1 MPSISFLRKRHSR
14 DPRRISKQ
22 SDQDDTVDEASEEL
36 PGSEGR
42 GPLSPTILGSPTAES
57 SILGTGGLGD
67 HHNGTSTSPSSPSS
81 PEPKVEQENGKSV
94 RHGSTRHMIRGFLSH
109 TSRGSRSEGG
119 APNPGLM
126 TSRSAASTP
135 FSTKLDE
142 EVHVS
147 ETATETAR
155 ATASPPTV
163 SDDDHMQNQGPA
175 SPTIP
180 ISSGGDGGNSSRS
193 NNPSSRWKSQRLKRL
208 QSLALKP
215 RQKKKDKV
223 KAPQVIVT
231 PATVKLFS
239 GAPQFFAR
247 AEGHYTGAPHPS
259 VAFPWDEQLPIR
271 DLTDHTQIEDEA
283 WGCITAWPHITRD
296 VHKGPS
302 ASATQKVAEKRRAH
316 FYPRCRERPN
326 MLSMQGLEKGTM
338 GYQAALELGVSDAL
352 KDEQWGFW
360 SVGAKDKVIVEA
372 RQMALTSKDG
382 LRRMDE
388 TTVMDHMMKNAQ
400 RYQEKHN
407 RDKASCHEMF
417 QELFSQILHQPT
429 RAFTDPYSLA
439 VQITAILKVL
449 AAPNV
454 WVDFSHVEWRIRLG
468 QVLWGTPED
477 GEDSVSDG
485 ASITGAEDTPGLHE
499 ERYWLLLQI
508 LLACELLVRLDAI
521 TEGDE
526 LPGDVKRSDIYRFEK
541 DANCSVKWSLH
552 LARVWLENIEIT
564 KTKVSGTRE
573 DDTPPPK
580 GWLANFTEKM
590 SLTTDRPHSR
600 HHESHKDHYI
610 YVMKGKYWERQVR
623 GLTHFARR
631 LKWPEF
637 EAESSQITD
646 NCRAVT
652 EGTPL
657 NSPVATPMSARTN
670 RTTSTYF
677 SATNKTTSSDRRMS
691 RRPKVGAALHPAG
704 WLSKSYVSG
713 LMLPGEGLYHFIMST
728 LIEND
733 TAAMT
738 SLGPMANLCG
748 GFVYRGK
755 SFWSTACVVGRV
767 LAAGKGAV
775 ECMGWISSDVTPR
788 GLSDSWLDV
797 DVEDIPED
805 VKHTDRQARLWG
817 KMAIERESS
826 ILGASGDEDSI
837 LPADFVVPYENNYRV
852 PPPTISVELK
862 SLNLTAPF
870 DSAHTTPTLEA
881 ATPFSDA
888 TTQSEIKS
896 YTPSITFN
904 VTTWEDDEDRQ
915 YTLSVAKDVYFV
927 TAHPCI
933 PSHHVK
939 ILKSPSSPTIQQIDL
954 SGNPIGG
961 SAKPSNHVKILCHPL
976 HKYYRYTSIH
986 LSELLNK
993 SSWTLEQLL
1002 ADSASNTAPSVLPSS
1017 NTDMAPR
1024 VLVIDAMTNFKPQP
1038 EAHEIPL
1045 SPVTSRSNTSWSWSA
1060 STSRH
1065 SSLSSIMSGG
1075 APPPPATEA
1084 GVNNI
1089 SSNVSSAAAAA
1100 APSPTPREKARER
1113 DAENGR
1119 KGTAESKMHSETRR
1133 RQFGSDMEILVRAIC
1148 AERGWNALIARR
1160 RRGCLACAIR
1170 EAGALGWRVVIR
1182 VD

>member
-1 MPSISFLRKRHSR
+1 MATLT
-14 DPRRISKQ
+14 D
-22 SDQDDTVDEASEEL
+22 
-36 PGSEGR
+36 
-42 GPLSPTILGSPTAES
+42 
-57 SILGTGGLGD
+57 
-67 HHNGTSTSPSSPSS
+67 
-81 PEPKVEQENGKSV
+81 
-94 RHGSTRHMIRGFLSH
+94 
-109 TSRGSRSEGG
+109 
-119 APNPGLM
+119 
-126 TSRSAASTP
+126 
-135 FSTKLDE
+135 LDIE
-142 EVHVS
+142 
-147 ETATETAR
+147 
-155 ATASPPTV
+155 
-163 SDDDHMQNQGPA
+163 
-175 SPTIP
+175 
-180 ISSGGDGGNSSRS
+180 
-193 NNPSSRWKSQRLKRL
+193 
-208 QSLALKP
+208 
-215 RQKKKDKV
+215 
-223 KAPQVIVT
+223 
-231 PATVKLFS
+231 KLFS

-259 VAFPWDEQLPIR
+259 VAFPWDDQLPIR

-296 VHKGPS
+296 VRKGPS
-302 ASATQKVAEKRRAH
+302 ASAARKVAEKRRAH

-388 TTVMDHMMKNAQ
+388 TAVMDHLMKNAQ

-417 QELFSQILHQPT
+417 QELFTQILHQPI
-429 RAFTDPYSLA
+429 RVLTDPYSLA

-468 QVLWGTPED
+468 QVLWGTPEGSD
-477 GEDSVSDG
+477 DSVSDG
-485 ASITGAEDTPGLHE
+485 ASITGAEDTQGLHE

-541 DANCSVKWSLH
+541 DANTSVKWSIH

-564 KTKVSGTRE
+564 KTKVSEIKGHETQ
-573 DDTPPPK
+573 PK
-580 GWLANFTEKM
+580 GWLASFTEKM
-590 SLTTDRPHSR
+590 SLSSDRPHSKY
-600 HHESHKDHYI
+600 HDSHKEHYI

-631 LKWPEF
+631 LKWPEIET
-637 EAESSQITD
+637 EATQISD
-646 NCRAVT
+646 KCRAVT

-657 NSPVATPMSARTN
+657 NTPLTTPMSGRTSRTN
-670 RTTSTYF
+670 STYF
-677 SATNKTTSSDRRMS
+677 TAATKHSSSDRKVS

-713 LMLPGEGLYHFIMST
+713 LMLPGEGLYHFIMAT

-738 SLGPMANLCG
+738 RLGPMANLCG

-775 ECMGWISSDVTPR
+775 ECMGWISSDVTPQ
-788 GLSDSWLDV
+788 GLDDSWVEV

-805 VKHTDRQARLWG
+805 LKHTDRQARLWG
-817 KMAIERESS
+817 KLAIERESS
-826 ILGASGDEDSI
+826 VLGASRDDDSI
-837 LPADFVVPYENNYRV
+837 LPADFVVPYENNYVV

-862 SLNLTAPF
+862 ALNLTAAS
-870 DSAHTTPTLEA
+870 DSVHTTPTLEA
-881 ATPFSDA
+881 ATPFSDI
-888 TTQSEIKS
+888 TTHIEIKN
-896 YTPSITFN
+896 YTPTLTFD
-904 VTTWEDDEDRQ
+904 VTTWEDDEDQQ
-915 YTLSVAKDVYFV
+915 YTFRVAKDVYFV

-933 PSHHVK
+933 PSQHVR
-939 ILKSPSSPTIQQIDL
+939 ILKSPSSPTIQQIEL

-961 SAKPSNHVKILCHPL
+961 GAKQSNHVKILCHPL
-976 HKYYRYTSIH
+976 HKHYRYTSIH

-993 SSWTLEQLL
+993 STWTLEQLL
-1002 ADSASNTAPSVLPSS
+1002 TDSASNTAPSILPSS

-1045 SPVTSRSNTSWSWSA
+1045 SPVTSRSNTSWTWSA
-1060 STSRH
+1060 PASRH
-1065 SSLSSIMSGG
+1065 SSLSSIVSGG
-1075 APPPPATEA
+1075 GALD
-1084 GVNNI
+1084 VKD
-1089 SSNVSSAAAAA
+1089 VS
-1100 APSPTPREKARER
+1100 APSPTPKEKARER
-1113 DAENGR
+1113 DAENSR
-1119 KGTAESKMHSETRR
+1119 KGAAETQMHSETRR
-1133 RQFGSDMEILVRAIC
+1133 RQFGSDMEVLVRAVC